1 MSTNTMSAVSAA
13 FKFASD
19 KVKENVV
26 AYAKRENLEIAEG
39 EMKQL
44 LNVVN
49 LSIEQAFVL
58 TSPSISQT
66 LEK

>member
-1 MSTNTMSAVSAA
+1 
-13 FKFASD
+13 
-19 KVKENVV
+19 
-26 AYAKRENLEIAEG
+26 
-39 EMKQL
+39 MKQL

-66 LEK
+66 LEKW